1 MANNRVKQSNIWDS
15 GLLLDVFDLVV
26 VNVILGSLAALAIY
40 RKKKSI
46 FKMLILPHL

>member
-40 RKKKSI
+40 RKKSI